1 MNMRCSIMRS
11 GVAAVAA
18 LAIAA
23 PLCTARAQTTP
34 PAPTPAPAAGAATE
48 PSPEATRLADEIIAK
63 TSANRQATIRA
74 MSAPMVGMM
83 QQFGVHQPDRAKTMV
98 DEVIMP
104 MLSAHIDELF
114 ALQARSYAVTFSV
127 DDLKGLNAFYDTPAG
142 RDVLAL
148 QPKLSSSLI
157 SNTTQWLRAL
167 SPELQTKMQ
176 AAIKA
181 HGWDKDDNS
190 NSPEP
195 Q

>member
-1 MNMRCSIMRS
+1 MTMRRSIMRS

-23 PLCTARAQTTP
+23 SLCAARAQTTP
-34 PAPTPAPAAGAATE
+34 PAATPPAPAAGAASE

-83 QQFGVHQPDRAKTMV
+83 QQFGVHEPDRAKTMV
-98 DEVIMP
+98 EEVIMP

-114 ALQARSYAVTFSV
+114 ALQARSYAMTFSV
-127 DDLKGLNAFYDTPAG
+127 DDLKGLNAFYETPAG

-167 SPELQTKMQ
+167 SPELQQKMQ

-190 NSPEP
+190 PAP